1 VEHIEIAGQLGLG
14 VFDDQKI
21 DVRRSKLA

>member
-14 VFDDQKI
+14 TFDDKKI
-21 DVRRSKLA
+21 DVRRVKLA